1 MPASSKKKKI
11 VVSIPAYN
19 EEKTLGQIIQS
30 IKNVMRGYN
39 YEVQVIDD
47 GSVDRTVEIARKS
60 GAKVISH
67 PKNYGLA
74 QAFNTE
80 LDAAIENGA
89 DIVVHIDADGQYLAE
104 EIPKLLHEIDKG
116 SDLVL
121 GSRFLGKIES
131 MPLINRLGN
140 MAFSSVISQIIGQRI
155 TDAQTGFRAF
165 TREVAKR
172 VKITSTYTYTHEQL
186 IRSEREKFKIA
197 EVPVTARKTRKSRLM
212 RSPFDYAIKAW
223 INILR
228 LYRDYEPLK
237 FFGMIGGSLFAAGF
251 VIGIF
256 IIATLMETGTVGG
269 IPRVI
274 LSALLILTGIQIIT
288 LGFLADMNRK

>member
-30 IKNVMRGYN
+30 IKNAMRGYN

-60 GAKVISH
+60 GAKVVSH

-74 QAFNTE
+74 KAFNTE

-104 EIPKLLHEIDKG
+104 EIPKLLREIDKG

-140 MAFSSVISQIIGQRI
+140 MAFSSVISQIIGLRI

-172 VKITSTYTYTHEQL
+172 VKITSNYTYTHEQL
-186 IRSEREKFKIA
+186 IRSEREKFKIT